1 MAVVTVRELIEAG
14 VHFGHQ
20 ASRWNPRMAQYI
32 FGKKNEVHI
41 IDVRETVRGLLQ
53 ACAFLEQIAAE
64 GQDILIVGTKRQA
77 KSEVM
82 EASRKVECPHVVER
96 WLGGTL
102 TNFRTVRQRLKRL
115 EDLERI
121 DNTPGVQ
128 VPKKLQSRFAREKR
142 KISRNLGGVRKMER
156 LPGALIV
163 IDPRREKNAVK
174 EGNRLGIP
182 VVALTDTDSDPTVV
196 DFCVPGND
204 DAMRSIRIVLAK
216 LGEAFLKG
224 RRKAKAQR
232 GILTEV
238 AAPAPPPPPPP
249 PPPPRPPGATGPGDV
264 PKPKVA

>member
-1 MAVVTVRELIEAG
+1 MCLAIPARIEEMTG
-14 VHFGHQ
+14 
-20 ASRWNPRMAQYI
+20 P
-32 FGKKNEVHI
+32 
-41 IDVRETVRGLLQ
+41 D
-53 ACAFLEQIAAE
+53 AA
-64 GQDILIVGTKRQA
+64 IV
-77 KSEVM
+77 
-82 EASRKVECPHVVER
+82 
-96 WLGGTL
+96 
-102 TNFRTVRQRLKRL
+102 
-115 EDLERI
+115 
-121 DNTPGVQ
+121 
-128 VPKKLQSRFAREKR
+128 
-142 KISRNLGGVRKMER
+142 NLGGVRKMER